1 MPRSSDEK
9 YTAILFFDK
18 ASNLRTEI
26 RTKIDIRIYIV
37 LTLIENTMNF
47 HYKNT
52 RIFVFA
58 DSHGLH
64 KHIEIPKDTD
74 VTICLGDAVED
85 NLDPQDYDRFLKWF
99 SEQPGQKYFLPGNH
113 ELIFDIAPRWG
124 ELLFKERDIK
134 LCRNEVEVIN
144 GISFY
149 FHAVGDQ
156 IHLLKEV
163 DFVLSHYPPEM
174 IEYFGEIRPIRHL
187 YGHDHDTEASVYVDD
202 TTIYSNV
209 CCYNLCRKRF
219 KENLEQV
226 ILRIKNKRRNRK

>member
-1 MPRSSDEK
+1 M
-9 YTAILFFDK
+9 
-18 ASNLRTEI
+18 
-26 RTKIDIRIYIV
+26 
-37 LTLIENTMNF
+37 LIN
-47 HYKNT
+47 YKNNK
-52 RIFVFA
+52 IFVFS

-64 KHIEIPKDTD
+64 KQLDIPQDTD
-74 VTICLGDAVED
+74 ITICLGDAVED
-85 NLDPQDYDRFLKWF
+85 NLDPKDYNKFLEWF

-113 ELIFDIAPRWG
+113 ELIFDMAPRWG

-134 LCRNEVEVIN
+134 LCRNEVEIIN

-156 IHLLKEV
+156 IHLLKKV

-174 IEYFGEIRPIRHL
+174 IEYFGDIKPVRHL

-209 CCYNLCRKRF
+209 CCYDLCRKRL

-226 ILRIKNKRRNRK
+226 ILRVKNKRRNKR